1 MDAILSFRSLLSDL
15 IGKVETNK
23 SYRKSDTLQVLRL
36 LKNYDLLKDPQLD
49 LFKR

>member
-1 MDAILSFRSLLSDL
+1 VDAILSFRSLLGDL
-15 IGKVETNK
+15 IGKVEVNK
-23 SYRKSDTLQVLRL
+23 SYRKSDTLQVLRI